1 VKVARSPSK
10 QTLKALF
17 FDVNKKRSIL
27 WMNAQQI
34 IEALTKSKKNSAP
47 FRWKALFFDVW
58 IHVQCKLQFVFQ
70 FLVEQHN
77 ILMEI
82 NRRQLVLKKFVQ
94 KVSPTSIFCPTIQNF
109 KIKTEFSTHRVVC
122 H

>member
-34 IEALTKSKKNSAP
+34 IEALTESKKNSAP
-47 FRWKALFFDVW
+47 F
-58 IHVQCKLQFVFQ
+58 
-70 FLVEQHN
+70 
-77 ILMEI
+77 
-82 NRRQLVLKKFVQ
+82 
-94 KVSPTSIFCPTIQNF
+94 
-109 KIKTEFSTHRVVC
+109 
-122 H
+122 